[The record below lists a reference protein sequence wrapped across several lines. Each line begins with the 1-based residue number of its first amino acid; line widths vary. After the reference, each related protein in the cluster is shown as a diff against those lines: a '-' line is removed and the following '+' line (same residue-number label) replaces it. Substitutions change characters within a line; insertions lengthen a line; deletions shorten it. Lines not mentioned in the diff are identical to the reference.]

1 MIEHRKAFTTK
12 TFSPYIEKRLHEIA
26 SRKEDDGCLAYYA
39 AIGEEECPV
48 VFTADS
54 HLMRRASERIGI
66 SYAELIIEAVLKA
79 IEKTPELG
87 EIILN
92 AIDKAC
98 DEDRTHAVVALWI
111 ESEDFF
117 TYLYCNEETIHI
129 TTVVCGAP
137 IYYVNDMADAI
148 CWLTAQGNIISGISN
163 IPKFRISTNT
173 KYQNGFK

>member
-1 MIEHRKAFTTK
+1 M
-12 TFSPYIEKRLHEIA
+12 
-26 SRKEDDGCLAYYA
+26 AYYA

-79 IEKTPELG
+79 VEKTPELG
-87 EIILN
+87 EIILS
-92 AIDKAC
+92 AIDKAY

-148 CWLTAQGNIISGISN
+148 CWLTAQGNIISGIEK
-163 IPKFRISTNT
+163 IPRFRISANT
-173 KYQNGFK
+173 KYKHDIK

>member
-1 MIEHRKAFTTK
+1 MSEHRKAFTAK
-12 TFSPYIEKRLHEIA
+12 SFSPYVEKRLHEIA
-26 SRKEDDGCLAYYA
+26 VKKEYEGCLAYYA

-79 IEKTPELG
+79 VERSPELG
-87 EIILN
+87 NIILDS
-92 AIDKAC
+92 IDKASN
-98 DEDRTHAVVALWI
+98 EGRPHAVVALWI

-117 TYLYCNEETIHI
+117 TYLYCNEETVHI

-148 CWLTAQGNIISGISN
+148 CWLTAKGNIISGLAN
-163 IPKFRISTNT
+163 IPKFRISTNA
-173 KYQNGFK
+173 KFHNGLK

>member
-66 SYAELIIEAVLKA
+66 SYSELIIEAVLKA
-79 IEKTPELG
+79 VERTPELG
-87 EIILN
+87 EIILS

-98 DEDRTHAVVALWI
+98 DEDHAYAIVALWI

-129 TTVVCGAP
+129 TTIVCGAP

-148 CWLTAQGNIISGISN
+148 CWLTAQGNIISGIAN

-173 KYQNGFK
+173 KYQNGLK

>member
-98 DEDRTHAVVALWI
+98 DEGRTHAVVALWI

-173 KYQNGFK
+173 KYQNGLK

>member
-12 TFSPYIEKRLHEIA
+12 TFSPYIEKRLHKIA
-26 SRKEDDGCLAYYA
+26 SRKEEDGYLAYYA

-79 IEKTPELG
+79 VEKTPELG
-87 EIILN
+87 EIILS
-92 AIDKAC
+92 AIDKAY

-137 IYYVNDMADAI
+137 IFYVNDMADAI
-148 CWLTAQGNIISGISN
+148 CWLTAQGNIISGITN
-163 IPKFRISTNT
+163 IPRFRISANT
-173 KYQNGFK
+173 KYKNGIK